1 MSRTMSHSSATSFSH
16 DCLLIGGGA
25 AALGALCAMI
35 RTGQAEDRSILMLDD
50 APARCGRPGAYAR
63 SYDIPVETLSSC
75 LDGLPTYIQ
84 EDEELTEL
92 IRTFKSYRERAPRPH
107 VEAFLSRLKRLVLN
121 HLRRDGVLILRAAR
135 CDTLRYDDDL
145 WRVDN
150 QPGSESRRVVLACGA
165 SEKKTDILATL
176 LDAGLTPDALS
187 KVMSSTEILGASRE
201 SLFQTLAMQQ
211 NTPTLIYAQNE
222 SRGKAVRD
230 QLRDWAGTRLT
241 ADVEILTKSEG
252 TYASRLSRLQEAS
265 LVITALGETPNFP
278 RILVEGQRAK
288 LGSRDCVDFDQAL
301 FDHSGMA
308 LPEAQAIGPALGP
321 ESEDAGEMMADWFHG
336 VGEIIARGI
345 QYGTPGPEKTA
356 VG

>member
-1 MSRTMSHSSATSFSH
+1 MSRTMSENSASPFSH

-35 RTGQAEDRSILMLDD
+35 RTGETEDRSILMMDD

-75 LDGLPTYIQ
+75 LDGLPPFIRDDQ
-84 EDEELTEL
+84 ELTDL
-92 IRTFKSYRERAPRPH
+92 IAAFESYRDRAPRPY

-121 HLRRDGVLILRAAR
+121 YLRRDGVLILRAAR
-135 CDTLRYDDDL
+135 CDTLRYDDGL

-165 SEKKTDILATL
+165 SEKKTDILTHL
-176 LDAGLTPDALS
+176 LEAGLTPDALS
-187 KVMSSTEILGASRE
+187 KVVSSTEILGAARE
-201 SLFQTLAMQQ
+201 TLFETLALQQ
-211 NTPTLIYAQNE
+211 GSPTLIYAKSE

-241 ADVEILTKSEG
+241 AEVETLITSEG
-252 TYASRLSRLQEAS
+252 TYESRLSRLQEAG

-278 RILVEGQRAK
+278 RTLVEGQRTN
-288 LGSRDCVDFDQAL
+288 LGGRDCVNAEQAL
-301 FDHSGMA
+301 FDQSGMA
-308 LPEAQAIGPALGP
+308 LPAAQAIGPALGP
-321 ESEDAGEMMADWFHG
+321 ESEDAGEMMTDWFHD
-336 VGEIIARGI
+336 VGGIIAHGI
-345 QYGTPGPEKTA
+345 QNAERRRSRTA
-356 VG
+356 AA